1 MTMKNMKKVSAK
13 IFFTVR
19 GWLVLAML
27 LTVFPISAQNSASQT
42 DLKEFERV
50 DICTRN
56 PKYAIVT
63 KDGKKGIYD
72 MLLHQNVVP
81 AQFREV
87 FFSRQDVEDSLYY
100 SIYRKMRF
108 PCSIAMVIIRVYYWL
123 QKNNLYSAK
132 KSSPQRKGGEWED
145 LY

>member
-1 MTMKNMKKVSAK
+1 MKKVSAK

-42 DLKEFERV
+42 DLKEFERE

-63 KDGKKGIYD
+63 KDGKKGI
-72 MLLHQNVVP
+72 
-81 AQFREV
+81 
-87 FFSRQDVEDSLYY
+87 
-100 SIYRKMRF
+100 
-108 PCSIAMVIIRVYYWL
+108 
-123 QKNNLYSAK
+123 
-132 KSSPQRKGGEWED
+132 
-145 LY
+145 